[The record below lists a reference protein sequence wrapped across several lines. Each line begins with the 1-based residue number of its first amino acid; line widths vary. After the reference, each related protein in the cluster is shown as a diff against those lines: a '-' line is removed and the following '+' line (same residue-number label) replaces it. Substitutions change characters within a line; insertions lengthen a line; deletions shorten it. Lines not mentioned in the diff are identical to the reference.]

1 MHLQHGCLCC
11 CTDRNVGQVFN
22 KNAVQ
27 CAMDR
32 GKEKYLNF
40 VLSQE
45 CMSALF
51 GITIAWKRD
60 CQSSEGIYS
69 DIIVGN

>member
-1 MHLQHGCLCC
+1 
-11 CTDRNVGQVFN
+11 
-22 KNAVQ
+22 
-27 CAMDR
+27 MDR

-51 GITIAWKRD
+51 GITIAWMRD